1 VIAFLA
7 FPKIAEAAYRIRHA
21 ILTKESPKILQVLV
35 EHKPALQVLLRSL
48 HRRFYGWPEETTK
61 AFW

>member
-21 ILTKESPKILQVLV
+21 ILSKGKPKDIAGTCGAQASASGA
-35 EHKPALQVLLRSL
+35 PA
-48 HRRFYGWPEETTK
+48 
-61 AFW
+61 